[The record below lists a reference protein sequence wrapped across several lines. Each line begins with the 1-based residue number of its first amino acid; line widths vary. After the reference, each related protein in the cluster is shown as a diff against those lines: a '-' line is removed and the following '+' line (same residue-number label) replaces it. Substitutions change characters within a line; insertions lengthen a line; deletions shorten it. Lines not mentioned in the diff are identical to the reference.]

1 MAELETTVAAYNALA
16 TAEAD
21 WSALEQAAQAHQIEI
36 ADAALVENS
45 GGKPTIVHRQSHH
58 GWGKGAIAGA
68 VVGILFPPSVIGG
81 AAVGAGG
88 GALISHMMRKLGRGK
103 VKDLGHAFDS
113 GTIAI
118 VVVAPAAST
127 VHVTEKLGGAI
138 TTETQAGST
147 TEEVQQEIGQ
157 AFMGPVGQDVKLV

>member
-1 MAELETTVAAYNALA
+1 MAELSTTVAAYEGLA
-16 TAEAD
+16 AVEAD
-21 WSALEQAAQAHQIEI
+21 WSALEGALLAGDIEI

-45 GGKPTIVHRQSHH
+45 KGQPIIVHRQSHH
-58 GWGKGAIAGA
+58 GWGKGAIVGA
-68 VVGILFPPSVIGG
+68 VVGILFPPSVIGTAVVG
-81 AAVGAGG
+81 AAGG
-88 GALISHMMRKLGRGK
+88 GLISHMMRKLGRGK
-103 VKDLGHAFDS
+103 VKDLGRAFDS

-118 VVVAPAAST
+118 VVVAPVAST
-127 VHVTEKLGGAI
+127 AHITEKLGGAV

>member
-1 MAELETTVAAYNALA
+1 MAELETTVAAYVGLA
-16 TAEAD
+16 AAEAD
-21 WSALEQAAQAHQIEI
+21 WSALEDAARAGHVEI

-45 GGKPTIVHRQSHH
+45 EGKPIIVHRQSHH

-68 VVGILFPPSVIGG
+68 IVGILFPPSVIGA

-103 VKDLGHAFDS
+103 VKDLGSAFDT

-118 VVVAPAAST
+118 VVVAPASST
-127 VHVTEKLGGAI
+127 AAI
-138 TTETQAGST
+138 TERLRDAVTVETQIGST